1 MYGRH
6 LLIGLEKHMDKIQ
19 IDKKN
24 EVYMLVQSE
33 PGVEQEISEYFTFFV
48 PGYRFMPSF
57 KNKMWDGKIRLYN
70 LRSKELYIGLLDHL
84 IKFTKDREYE
94 IEYKSFPRILNKYNK
109 DDYERFA
116 KNLSLEIKARD
127 YQIDAFLH
135 AINHERCLLLSP
147 TASGKSFIIY
157 LLLRYYQERLPSFK
171 ALIVV
176 PTTSL
181 VVQLKSDFAEY
192 SKKDSW
198 DANENVHEIYAGKD
212 RVSSKSIY
220 ISTWQ
225 SLYKMTVQY
234 YAEFDFI
241 LGDEAHLFK
250 AKSLSSIMEKTTKTK
265 YKFGTTGTLDDTLTH
280 KLVLE
285 GLFGKTHIVT
295 TTKELI
301 DKNTLSPFQ
310 IKALVLQYPEEISK
324 KIKKANYK
332 EEMHYIITNEARNR
346 FIRNLAISLSNNTL
360 VLFQMVEKH
369 GRIIYDLI
377 KEQSHHGRKIFFV
390 FGGTE
395 TSDREDIRGIVERE
409 TDAIIVAS
417 YGTFSTGIN
426 ITNLHNIV
434 FASPSK
440 SRVRNLQ
447 SIGRG
452 LRKNNSKEMA
462 TLYDIADDFSYK
474 THKNY
479 TLNHFIERVKIYNE
493 EQFDYKIIT
502 VPINT

>member
-1 MYGRH
+1 M
-6 LLIGLEKHMDKIQ
+6 IEKIS
-19 IDKKN
+19 IDKKD
-24 EVYMLVQSE
+24 EVHMLVQAE
-33 PGVEQEISEYFTFFV
+33 PGIEQEISEYFTFFI

-84 IKFTKDREYE
+84 LRFTKERQYE
-94 IEYKSFPRILNKYNK
+94 IEYKSLPRSLNKYNK
-109 DDYERFA
+109 KDYERFA
-116 KNLSLEIKARD
+116 KNLALNIRARD
-127 YQIDAFLH
+127 YQIDAFLY

-157 LLLRYYQERLPSFK
+157 LLLRYYQQKLPNFK

-181 VVQLKSDFAEY
+181 VAQMKSDFADY
-192 SKKDSW
+192 SKTDNW
-198 DANENVHEIYAGKD
+198 DASENIHQIYAGKD
-212 RVSSKSIY
+212 RVSSKPIY

-225 SLYKMTVQY
+225 SLYKMTINY

-250 AKSLSSIMEKTTKTK
+250 AKSLTSIMEKTIKTK
-265 YKFGTTGTLDDTLTH
+265 YRFGTTGTLDGTLTH

-285 GLFGKTHIVT
+285 GLFGKIHTVT
-295 TTKELI
+295 TTKDII
-301 DKNTLSPFQ
+301 DKKTLSPFQ
-310 IKALVLQYPEEISK
+310 IKSLVLQYPEDICEQVKSY
-324 KIKKANYK
+324 NYK
-332 EEMHYIITNEARNR
+332 EEINVIVSNEARNR

-360 VLFQMVEKH
+360 VLFQLVEKH

-377 KEQSHHGRKIFFV
+377 KEKAKDERKIFFV
-390 FGGTE
+390 YGGTE
-395 TSDREDIRGIVERE
+395 TTDREDIRGIVENE
-409 TDAIIVAS
+409 TNAIIVAS

-426 ITNLHNIV
+426 ITNLHNVI

-452 LRKNNSKEMA
+452 LRKNESKEMA

-474 THKNY
+474 SYKNY
-479 TLNHFIERVKIYNE
+479 TLKHFVERIKLYNE
-493 EQFDYKIIT
+493 EQFEYTIIT
-502 VPINT
+502 VPINS

>member
-1 MYGRH
+1 M
-6 LLIGLEKHMDKIQ
+6 IEEIS

-24 EVYMLVQSE
+24 EVHMLVQAE
-33 PGVEQEISEYFTFFV
+33 PGIEQEISEYFTFFI
-48 PGYRFMPSF
+48 PGYKFMPSF

-84 IKFTKDREYE
+84 LRFTKERQYK
-94 IEYKSFPRILNKYNK
+94 IEYKSFPRSLNKYNK
-109 DDYERFA
+109 KDYERFV
-116 KNLSLEIKARD
+116 KNLVLNLQARD
-127 YQIDAFLH
+127 YQIDAFLY

-157 LLLRYYQERLPSFK
+157 LLLRYYQQKLPNFK

-181 VVQLKSDFAEY
+181 VAQMKSDFADY
-192 SKKDSW
+192 SKTDNW
-198 DANENVHEIYAGKD
+198 DVSENVHQIYAGKD
-212 RVSSKSIY
+212 RVSSEPIY

-225 SLYKMTVQY
+225 SLYKMTINY

-250 AKSLSSIMEKTTKTK
+250 AKSLTSIMEKTVKTK
-265 YKFGTTGTLDDTLTH
+265 YKFGTTGTLDGTLTH

-285 GLFGKTHIVT
+285 GLFGKTHTVT

-301 DKNTLSPFQ
+301 DKKTLSPFR
-310 IKALVLQYPEEISK
+310 IKCLVLQYPEKLCQQVKSY
-324 KIKKANYK
+324 NYK
-332 EEMHYIITNEARNR
+332 EELNVIVSNEGRNR
-346 FIRNLAISLSNNTL
+346 FIRNLAISLTNNTL

-377 KEQSHHGRKIFFV
+377 KEKAKDERKIFFV
-390 FGGTE
+390 YGGTE
-395 TSDREDIRGIVERE
+395 TTDREDIRGIVENE
-409 TDAIIVAS
+409 TNAIIVAS

-426 ITNLHNIV
+426 ITNLHNVI

-452 LRKNNSKEMA
+452 LRKNESKEIA

-474 THKNY
+474 SYKNY
-479 TLNHFIERVKIYNE
+479 TLKHFVERIKLYNE
-493 EQFDYKIIT
+493 EQFEYTIIT
-502 VPINT
+502 VPINS